1 MKLIQYIGSR
11 ESKSDNV
18 SGTGLV
24 WTRGQIHSVSDDQAK
39 KFLNY
44 PSVWQE
50 VFDRPEVVVSPPVKQ
65 RPLRSV
71 TGVQNG

>member
-1 MKLIQYIGSR
+1 MKLIQYVGSR

-24 WTRGQIHSVSDDQAK
+24 WTRGQIHPVNDDQAK
-39 KFLNY
+39 KLLNY
-44 PSVWQE
+44 PSVWRE
-50 VFDRPEVVVSPPVKQ
+50 ALSPSEEVVSSPVKQ

-71 TGVQNG
+71 SGVRNG